1 MMCIPSA
8 KERHWTAHNTR
19 NGDNVRSGLKVRGSR
34 GFTLIELMIVLSI
47 IGILASIAVPNYQH
61 WIIRAKEAAL
71 SDSLNNFRKTIDEYY
86 ADQGKYPDDL
96 NDLVAKGYLRGLPT
110 DPFTKKSDTWITV
123 APPDASSLPLDSGS
137 QPVTAAVKE
146 PGNVYDVRS
155 GSDLVGSNGVP
166 YNEW

>member
-1 MMCIPSA
+1 M
-8 KERHWTAHNTR
+8 
-19 NGDNVRSGLKVRGSR
+19 VRGAR

-47 IGILASIAVPNYQH
+47 IGILSSIAVPNYQR
-61 WIIRAKEAAL
+61 WIIRAKEATL

-86 ADQGKYPDDL
+86 ADHGKYPDEL
-96 NDLVAKGYLRGLPT
+96 NELVAKGYLRGLPV

-123 APPDASSLPLDSGS
+123 APPEGGALLSDSGS
-137 QPVTAAVKE
+137 QPATAPVKE
-146 PGNVYDVRS
+146 PGNVYDVHS

>member
-1 MMCIPSA
+1 MMCIHSV
-8 KERHWTAHNTR
+8 KEQRLTAQNTGT
-19 NGDNVRSGLKVRGSR
+19 GDILRSGLIVQGRR

-61 WIIRAKEAAL
+61 WIIRAKEATL

-86 ADQGKYPDDL
+86 ADQGKYPDSLD
-96 NDLVAKGYLRGLPT
+96 DLVSKGYLRGMPV

-123 APPDASSLPLDSGS
+123 APPATDSNPSDSASP
-137 QPVTAAVKE
+137 PVTAPAKE
-146 PGNVYDVRS
+146 PGNVYDVHS
-155 GSDLVGSNGVP
+155 GSKLIGSNGIP

>member
-1 MMCIPSA
+1 M
-8 KERHWTAHNTR
+8 KEQLLTAQNTG
-19 NGDNVRSGLKVRGSR
+19 NGDSVRSGGIVRGRR

-47 IGILASIAVPNYQH
+47 IGILASIAVPNYQR
-61 WIIRAKEAAL
+61 WIIRAKEATL

-86 ADQGKYPDDL
+86 ADQGKYPDAL

-123 APPDASSLPLDSGS
+123 APPEGSSIPSDSSSPPGNI
-137 QPVTAAVKE
+137 PVKE
-146 PGNVYDVRS
+146 PGNVYDVHS
-155 GSDLVGSNGVP
+155 GSELVGSNGVP